1 MVNAGEPITLT
12 VSPTNPSAYTPEPY
26 VLVGSLNSLLTKAAF
41 QTVTLAP
48 ADAAAVAAQLKGLI
62 DKLIAAGIMAAS

>member
-1 MVNAGEPITLT
+1 MPSPKPVILT
-12 VSPTNPSAYTPEPY
+12 KAASYTGPGAPEP
-26 VLVGSLNSLLTKAAF
+26 LVVIGNANTLLTKAAF

-62 DKLIAAGIMAAS
+62 DKLIAAGFVAAS

>member
-1 MVNAGEPITLT
+1 MADPKPIALTQADTWTGQYDPQPMVVIGDVND
-12 VSPTNPSAYTPEPY
+12 
-26 VLVGSLNSLLTKAAF
+26 LLTPAAF

-62 DKLIAAGIMAAS
+62 DKLIAAGLMAAS